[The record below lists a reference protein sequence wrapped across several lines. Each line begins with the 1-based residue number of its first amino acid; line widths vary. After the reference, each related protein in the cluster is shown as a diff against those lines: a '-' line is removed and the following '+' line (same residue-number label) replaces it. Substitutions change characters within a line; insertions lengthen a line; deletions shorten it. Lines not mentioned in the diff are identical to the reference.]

1 MKYKFLK
8 YFLIFT
14 IPFLT
19 YLSFTG
25 TGIITYSPIIEAF
38 IIIPFLEFFLKPND
52 KNFSKAEEEMIK
64 DDKMYDYILYL
75 SIPIVYMLLW
85 VFLNSMQD
93 QTLTFYDRLG
103 RILSMGLICGSF
115 GINIGHELGHRNN
128 IFEQSLSKILLLSSL
143 YMHFFIEHNRGHH
156 KNVSTKDDPS
166 SARYGEMIFIFWL
179 RSIIT
184 GYISAWKLELKRL
197 KRFNKN
203 VLSINNEMLLFQLIQ
218 ISFLLLIIYFFGFQ
232 ITCYYIIT
240 ALLGILVLETVN
252 YIEHYGL
259 ERKIN
264 INGKYERIM
273 PYHSWNSN
281 HPIGRIMLFE
291 LSRHSDHHFNSLRK
305 YQILK
310 NHENSPEMP
319 TGYPGMMILSLFP
332 PLWFYV
338 MHKKI
343 RSFIS

>member
-8 YFLIFT
+8 YFLILT

-38 IIIPFLEFFLKPND
+38 FIIPFLEFFLKPND
-52 KNFSKAEEEMIK
+52 KNFSDAEEEMIK

-75 SIPIVYMLLW
+75 SIPIVYVLLW
-85 VFLNSMQD
+85 IFLNSMQD

-156 KNVSTKDDPS
+156 KNVSTRDDPS

-203 VLSINNEMLLFQLIQ
+203 ILSINNEMLLFQLIQ
-218 ISFLLLIIYFFGFQ
+218 ISFLLIIIYFFGFQ
-232 ITCYYIIT
+232 ITGYYLIT
-240 ALLGILVLETVN
+240 ALLGVLVLETVN

-281 HPIGRIMLFE
+281 HPMGRIMLFE

-343 RSFIS
+343 RSFIT